1 MYSSKFW
8 HYVQPEW
15 WQKRVKNIHQ
25 FLYSPQI
32 HFLPLS
38 LQTLYAFA
46 NRTLVRQFLTSSRE
60 HWLGVQGGQSARVW
74 LMEFSVVFCVQNVLP
89 FSLCGQKMRSA
100 PWLASTRPP
109 DRVSLTPVDLWRAS
123 TIRWDPRT
131 EMMKIIWRIM
141 IKKWEKSYYLMIMTV
156 IMIPSLS
163 LLSLTPVED
172 SLVILTP
179 PMSICQYFAKN
190 DALQQ
195 KQCIATFFGKSL
207 WISYPLSLSQKIIWS
222 YKRPIIY
229 LSLLENQAVCKRAS
243 ASHQRNITATPHA
256 THNIQIDYGKS
267 VPWVHLE

>member
-1 MYSSKFW
+1 
-8 HYVQPEW
+8 
-15 WQKRVKNIHQ
+15 
-25 FLYSPQI
+25 
-32 HFLPLS
+32 
-38 LQTLYAFA
+38 
-46 NRTLVRQFLTSSRE
+46 
-60 HWLGVQGGQSARVW
+60 
-74 LMEFSVVFCVQNVLP
+74 MESSVVFCVQNVLP

-131 EMMKIIWRIM
+131 KVMKIIWRIM

-179 PMSICQYFAKN
+179 PMSICQYFAEN

-195 KQCIATFFGKSL
+195 KQAMYCNIFWQKPLNFISLCLCRCLGKSYDHINDQL
-207 WISYPLSLSQKIIWS
+207 YILSLS
-222 YKRPIIY
+222 
-229 LSLLENQAVCKRAS
+229 ENRAVCKRAS
-243 ASHQRNITATPHA
+243 AS
-256 THNIQIDYGKS
+256 
-267 VPWVHLE
+267 

>member
-1 MYSSKFW
+1 M
-8 HYVQPEW
+8 
-15 WQKRVKNIHQ
+15 
-25 FLYSPQI
+25 YSPQI
-32 HFLPLS
+32 YFLPLS
-38 LQTLYAFA
+38 LQALYAFA
-46 NRTLVRQFLTSSRE
+46 NWTLVTQFLTFSKE

-74 LMEFSVVFCVQNVLP
+74 LLESSVVFCVQNVLP

-109 DRVSLTPVDLWRAS
+109 DRVSLTPVDLWRVS

-131 EMMKIIWRIM
+131 EVMKIIWRIM

-195 KQCIATFFGKSL
+195 KQCIATFCGKSL
-207 WISYPLSLSQKIIWS
+207 QISYPMIIWTTNYIFCLCWKIRPYAS
-222 YKRPIIY
+222 VQVLVIRGILRPPLTPPTIFKLSTEKVFRGFIWNNLSSHLIAKRF
-229 LSLLENQAVCKRAS
+229 
-243 ASHQRNITATPHA
+243 
-256 THNIQIDYGKS
+256 KS
-267 VPWVHLE
+267 WSQT

>member
-1 MYSSKFW
+1 MLLPIGHSSRNFW
-8 HYVQPEW
+8 PFQ
-15 WQKRVKNIHQ
+15 KNIGWGSKGAKVLV
-25 FLYSPQI
+25 FGYWNLLWFSVFRMFC
-32 HFLPLS
+32 HFLCVVKKCGVHHDWPRRD
-38 LQTLYAFA
+38 LQTECLW
-46 NRTLVRQFLTSSRE
+46 
-60 HWLGVQGGQSARVW
+60 H
-74 LMEFSVVFCVQNVLP
+74 
-89 FSLCGQKMRSA
+89 
-100 PWLASTRPP
+100 
-109 DRVSLTPVDLWRAS
+109 LWRAS

-131 EMMKIIWRIM
+131 KVMKIIWRIM

-156 IMIPSLS
+156 IMIPSLT

>member
-46 NRTLVRQFLTSSRE
+46 NRTLVTQFLTSSRE

-74 LMEFSVVFCVQNVLP
+74 LMESSVVFCVQNVLP

-109 DRVSLTPVDLWRAS
+109 DGVSLTPVESLNNPLGPTHWGDEDNMENNHKKNEVRGPSCDLPAGAHFLGF
-123 TIRWDPRT
+123 
-131 EMMKIIWRIM
+131 RI
-141 IKKWEKSYYLMIMTV
+141 L
-156 IMIPSLS
+156 
-163 LLSLTPVED
+163 
-172 SLVILTP
+172 
-179 PMSICQYFAKN
+179 
-190 DALQQ
+190 
-195 KQCIATFFGKSL
+195 
-207 WISYPLSLSQKIIWS
+207 YP
-222 YKRPIIY
+222 
-229 LSLLENQAVCKRAS
+229 
-243 ASHQRNITATPHA
+243 
-256 THNIQIDYGKS
+256 
-267 VPWVHLE
+267 